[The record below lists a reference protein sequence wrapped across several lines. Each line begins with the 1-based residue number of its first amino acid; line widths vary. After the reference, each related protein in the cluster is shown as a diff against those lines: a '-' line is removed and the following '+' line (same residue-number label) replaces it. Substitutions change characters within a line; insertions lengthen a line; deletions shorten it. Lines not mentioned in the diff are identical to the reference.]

1 MDEKGGLLEEILA
14 RYVRISVFAEVGWSK
29 VY

>member
-14 RYVRISVFAEVGWSK
+14 LHVRISVFAEVGWSK